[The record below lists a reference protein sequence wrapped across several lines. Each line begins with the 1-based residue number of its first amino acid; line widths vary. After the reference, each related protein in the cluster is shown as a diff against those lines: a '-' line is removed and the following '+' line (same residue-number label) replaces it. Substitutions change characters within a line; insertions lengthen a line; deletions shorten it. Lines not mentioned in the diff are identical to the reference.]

1 MTARDLR
8 HLLLALTAV
17 GVTCVVPIAFG
28 APVDLLLAAPV
39 ILVALPLLCGRYVG
53 EDTIERLA
61 LAVAARR
68 ATPRRAARAVGCRR
82 GECALPPRAGALLAF
97 SFDVRPPPAAAAI
110 S

>member
-17 GVTCVVPIAFG
+17 GVTCVVPIALG
-28 APVDLLLAAPV
+28 APLDLLLAAPV
-39 ILVALPLLCGRYVG
+39 LLVALPLFCGRYLG
-53 EDTIERLA
+53 EDAIECLA

-68 ATPRRAARAVGCRR
+68 AGSRRAARAVGCRR
-82 GECALPPRAGALLAF
+82 GCALPPRAGALLAF
-97 SFDVRPPPAAAAI
+97 SFDVRPPPAAVAI